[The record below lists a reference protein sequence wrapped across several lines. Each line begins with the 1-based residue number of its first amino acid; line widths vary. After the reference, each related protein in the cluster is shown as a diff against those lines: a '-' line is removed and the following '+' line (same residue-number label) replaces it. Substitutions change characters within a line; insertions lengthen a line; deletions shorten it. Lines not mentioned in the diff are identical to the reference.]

1 MGVLNFSIEDLQ
13 GNSNSS
19 ESEKQKASSSNSAS
33 LTSEEEILCEAKRR
47 NFKMIPLDIQRVIT
61 EIFGVEIQLE
71 SMDRNISGYLE
82 ENPTKGKWIIYLNQY
97 DNPRRRNFTMA
108 HELAHLVLEHNS
120 QLINGRKDEVIL
132 LRSDDNDPI
141 EREADDF
148 AANLLMP
155 KEDFAQAIEHG
166 INTFEKL
173 ALHFG
178 VSISAIKYRAYKLG
192 YIGKY

>member
-13 GNSNSS
+13 KKGDKKR
-19 ESEKQKASSSNSAS
+19 EKQQAVSPS
-33 LTSEEEILCEAKRR
+33 LTSVEEILAEAKLRH
-47 NFKMIPLDIQRVIT
+47 FTMIPLDIYRVVT
-61 EIFGVEIQLE
+61 EIFGVEVQLE
-71 SMDRNISGYLE
+71 NMDRNISGYLE
-82 ENPTKGKWIIYLNQY
+82 ENPKAGKWVIFLNQY

-108 HELAHLVLEHNS
+108 HELAHLVLQHNN

-132 LRSDDNDPI
+132 LRSDNDDLI
-141 EREADDF
+141 EKAADDF

-155 KEDFAQAIEHG
+155 KESFAEAIEKG

-173 ALHFG
+173 ALQFG
-178 VSISAIKYRAYKLG
+178 VSISAVKYRAYKLG